1 MEEKRSPIKNNAP
14 ELSFTSH
21 LLLFKHAE
29 PHVFL
34 SIKWKVTH

>member
-1 MEEKRSPIKNNAP
+1 MEEKRPPIKSNAP

-21 LLLFKHAE
+21 LLLFRHAE

-34 SIKWKVTH
+34 A